1 MAGFIQWIQA
11 AVISGTLATAAFTY
25 LGPVD
30 SLIEWEPFSKRQL
43 SQLREQGETVMVDF
57 SADWCLTCKY
67 NLNFAIETP
76 KVRNALQTR
85 KIIPMLAD
93 WTDGSPE
100 IKAMLESLNSKSI
113 PVLAFFPPTT
123 QDSPN
128 ASPIV
133 LRDLVTETQVL
144 TAIDQVSGASP
155 PSSDQAA
162 DAAIKDS
169 SPSER

>member
-1 MAGFIQWIQA
+1 
-11 AVISGTLATAAFTY
+11 
-25 LGPVD
+25 
-30 SLIEWEPFSKRQL
+30 
-43 SQLREQGETVMVDF
+43 MVDF

-76 KVRNALQTR
+76 KVRNALQAR

-100 IKAMLESLNSKSI
+100 IKAMLESLDSKSI

-123 QDSPN
+123 QDSSN

-162 DAAIKDS
+162 DAATMDS